1 MPRIKKESEIKKE
14 PKESKMASKSS
25 KSGKIRKQR
34 KLLSSDSESSADNLP
49 LKHKKKSKS
58 VKGDLGHQNGRKKA
72 SVTLKRLNPPPNS
85 TTARISTRKVSKRNI
100 CF

>member
-14 PKESKMASKSS
+14 RKESKMASKSS

-49 LKHKKKSKS
+49 LKQKKKSKS

-85 TTARISTRKVSKRNI
+85 TTARISTRKVSK
-100 CF
+100 